1 MQDLD
6 VSLLRDI
13 RLSSQIFFCTIVAT
27 FTTVSISSWRVNI
40 ALGYYE

>member
-27 FTTVSISSWRVNI
+27 FTTVSISLTWRVDS
-40 ALGYYE
+40 AGVP